1 MRKYSGGVHN
11 TCWGRL
17 TQVVRT
23 MTIRL
28 TVSLTCLAE
37 PDFEEKEWHRLVQTH
52 IARMT
57 VEDFPAASKGIMS
70 KTYL

>member
-1 MRKYSGGVHN
+1 VLGE
-11 TCWGRL
+11 

-23 MTIRL
+23 TTIRL

-57 VEDFPAASKGIMS
+57 VIRSWSCRGLSCSNKGIMG